1 MGAGGCLVPL
11 AMPATLR
18 LLDAIRLEVILS
30 RMITQLNT
38 GAEARQEIEARS
50 RSRQKPGNDN
60 ASEFRPFRKAE
71 SAKMYYLLW
80 LSSPASRINMAKP
93 ADAWNIANELGPD
106 GCMQRFVSKSTAI
119 VGQ

>member
-1 MGAGGCLVPL
+1 
-11 AMPATLR
+11 
-18 LLDAIRLEVILS
+18 
-30 RMITQLNT
+30 
-38 GAEARQEIEARS
+38 
-50 RSRQKPGNDN
+50 
-60 ASEFRPFRKAE
+60 
-71 SAKMYYLLW
+71 MYYLLW